1 MDQTI
6 QKSKQKISARAHPY
20 EEQEN
25 EEKLILFSKGR
36 KKKKKTSSRVKWDFR
51 RGSPV
56 GFRDKEASAV
66 EMRKASH

>member
-25 EEKLILFSKGR
+25 GEKLILFSKGR
-36 KKKKKTSSRVKWDFR
+36 KKKKNSSRVKWDFR

>member
-25 EEKLILFSKGR
+25 GKKLILFSKGR
-36 KKKKKTSSRVKWDFR
+36 KKKKKK
-51 RGSPV
+51 PV
-56 GFRDKEASAV
+56 RESNGISGEVLRSVLEIK
-66 EMRKASH
+66 KHPQWK